1 MSRCLGDLLG
11 HAECGMLDAQ
21 LDRFWRRSG
30 ILLGRDTPTDK
41 KNKSHSFSELPLK
54 IKLELRFGACL
65 TYDYAVKSLDSDHC

>member
-21 LDRFWRRSG
+21 WDGFWRRSG
-30 ILLGRDTPTDK
+30 ILQGRKILTDK

-54 IKLELRFGACL
+54 IKLELLFRACL
-65 TYDYAVKSLDSDHC
+65 TYDCAVKKPR